1 MQRHGRTRTCT
12 RARGCRNASG
22 RLPTQHGRDCCWSL
36 LHNVRDLGPSS
47 VVPGPA
53 HFIADKHLADMHPDK
68 PGPPGPHGSRQIE
81 GNMPLDHVGPNRG
94 AADAR
99 RRPEQTYFI
108 KLNMQL
114 YATVAQER
122 EHFVLHSPQRRSR
135 GYSPSLLTSA
145 YNPTLVRTSRSY
157 RGSDYL
163 ED

>member
-1 MQRHGRTRTCT
+1 MQY
-12 RARGCRNASG
+12 
-22 RLPTQHGRDCCWSL
+22 GRDWSL

-47 VVPGPA
+47 VVPEPA

-114 YATVAQER
+114 YAAVAQKR
-122 EHFVLHSPQRRSR
+122 KHFVLHLPQW
-135 GYSPSLLTSA
+135 GHVDTHLAYLPLLTIRPWSVRLGRTGG
-145 YNPTLVRTSRSY
+145 PTNWRTDMTRP
-157 RGSDYL
+157 R
-163 ED
+163 